1 MLKAKYR
8 YIIGAS
14 LLEVLIS
21 IVISAVLLIVITRI
35 YFNLDHAWLV
45 QQNSVEKIE
54 KTSVAYHWLDRDI
67 THAGYLGC
75 IKASK
80 RKKIIGAHYLK
91 NSHWLEL
98 SDQELFSQYM
108 DLQNTQLLEQINPY
122 QIMVNGEQVKFKKN
136 QIIFIE
142 NCEKLIISK
151 IQKVNNRAHNT
162 KQILSLYEPIYES
175 ITESSISNRVSVGK
189 LISHKF
195 FIKKTSRKKLNQQ
208 KIYSLYL
215 KDENNRSHELIEGV
229 SNIDFEK
236 INKQTVQ
243 IKLFYDGE
251 TKPVI
256 FKLEA
261 KNSEL

>member
-1 MLKAKYR
+1 MLKAKYSHSV
-8 YIIGAS
+8 GAS

-21 IVISAVLLIVITRI
+21 IVISAVLLVVMTRI
-35 YFNLDHAWLV
+35 YFNLDHAWLA
-45 QQNSVEKIE
+45 QQNSIEKIE
-54 KTSVAYHWLDRDI
+54 KTSVAYHWLARDI
-67 THAGYLGC
+67 IHAGYLGC

-80 RKKIIGAHYLK
+80 RKEMIGAHYLK

-98 SDQELFSQYM
+98 SNQELFAQYM
-108 DLQNTQLLEQINPY
+108 DLQNAQLLEQINPY
-122 QIMVNGEQVKFKKN
+122 QIKVNSEQVKFKKN
-136 QIIFIE
+136 QIIIIE
-142 NCEKLIISK
+142 NCEKVIFNK
-151 IQKVNNRAHNT
+151 IQKINNRAHNT
-162 KQILSLYEPIYES
+162 KQILTLYEPIYDPVMGNQNS
-175 ITESSISNRVSVGK
+175 DIARVGK

-215 KDENNRSHELIEGV
+215 KDENNRSHELIESV
-229 SNIDFEK
+229 SGIKFEK
-236 INKQTVQ
+236 INKQTIK

-256 FKLEA
+256 FKLET